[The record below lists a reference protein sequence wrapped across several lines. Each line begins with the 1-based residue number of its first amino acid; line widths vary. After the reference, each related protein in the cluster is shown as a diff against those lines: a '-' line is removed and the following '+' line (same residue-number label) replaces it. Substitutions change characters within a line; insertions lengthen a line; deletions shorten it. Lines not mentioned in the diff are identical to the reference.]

1 MKTII
6 DANVILR
13 YLLRDNEEM
22 YLKATEIINK
32 GACTLYEIIAEVVYV
47 LSGVYN
53 VSREEIAYALD
64 ILLDEI
70 EISEVDVMKYALNL
84 YKREKID
91 FVDCIIIAKNKVL
104 GSDIF
109 TFDKKI
115 NKIINGI

>member
-47 LSGVYN
+47 LTR
-53 VSREEIAYALD
+53 RE
-64 ILLDEI
+64 
-70 EISEVDVMKYALNL
+70 
-84 YKREKID
+84 
-91 FVDCIIIAKNKVL
+91 
-104 GSDIF
+104 
-109 TFDKKI
+109 
-115 NKIINGI
+115 